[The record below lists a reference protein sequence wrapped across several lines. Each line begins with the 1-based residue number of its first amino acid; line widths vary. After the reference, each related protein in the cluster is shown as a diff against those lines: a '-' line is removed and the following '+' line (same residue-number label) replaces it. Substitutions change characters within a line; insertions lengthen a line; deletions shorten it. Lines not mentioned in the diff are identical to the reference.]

1 MAGANNKILKKYGYS
16 AAQVRS
22 FRANGT
28 VISDIRTFAMST
40 PPARF
45 TNAFKDMM
53 AAPRIQAM
61 REARAAR
68 AGQPKGAV
76 QTPPK
81 PPPKQEPKPPPKRE
95 PEPKKQAPHQ
105 NVADFSRDINQIA
118 KRAKEGQ
125 WLGTK
130 TFIHQVHKD
139 YVRKHGDISEDAF
152 KRRIVDAARAGKI
165 LLSRAD
171 LMHGNSSDPSRAG
184 AYSRADL
191 TRSQIQL
198 GGDVYHFVEH
208 GWL

>member
-28 VISDIRTFAMST
+28 VIPDIRTFAMST

-68 AGQPKGAV
+68 AGQPKGAA
-76 QTPPK
+76 QTPPL
-81 PPPKQEPKPPPKRE
+81 KQEPKPAPKRE

-105 NVADFSRDINQIA
+105 SVADFSRDINHLA
-118 KRAKEGQ
+118 KSAKEGQ
-125 WLGTK
+125 WFGGTK

-139 YVRKHGDISEDAF
+139 YVRKHGDISEEAF
-152 KRRIVDAARAGKI
+152 KRRLVDAARAGKI

-171 LMHGNSSDPSRAG
+171 MMQSSHDTAERVG
-184 AYSRADL
+184 AYRRSDIM
-191 TRSQIQL
+191 RSQIQL
-198 GGDVYHFVEH
+198 GGDAYHFVEH
-208 GWL
+208 GWM

>member
-61 REARAAR
+61 KEARAAR
-68 AGQPKGAV
+68 AGQLKGAA

-81 PPPKQEPKPPPKRE
+81 PPLKQEPKPAPKRE

-105 NVADFSRDINQIA
+105 SVADFSRDINHLA
-118 KRAKEGQ
+118 KSAKEGQ
-125 WLGTK
+125 WFGGTK
-130 TFIHQVHKD
+130 TFIDQVHKD
-139 YVRKHGDISEDAF
+139 YVRKHGAISEDAF
-152 KRRIVDAARAGKI
+152 KRRLVDAARAGKI

-171 LMHGNSSDPSRAG
+171 LIG
-184 AYSRADL
+184 AYPPARLQASSIHA
-191 TRSQIQL
+191 
-198 GGDVYHFVEH
+198 GGETYHMVEH
-208 GWL
+208 GWM

>member
-16 AAQVRS
+16 AAQVKS

-61 REARAAR
+61 KEARAAR
-68 AGQPKGAV
+68 AGQLKGAA

-81 PPPKQEPKPPPKRE
+81 PPPKQEPKPAPKRE

-105 NVADFSRDINQIA
+105 SVADFSRDINRLA
-118 KRAKEGQ
+118 KSAKEGQ
-125 WLGTK
+125 WLGAK
-130 TFIHQVHKD
+130 TFIDQVHKD
-139 YVRKHGDISEDAF
+139 YVRKHGAISEDAF
-152 KRRIVDAARAGKI
+152 KRRLVDAARAGKI

-171 LMHGNSSDPSRAG
+171 LIG
-184 AYSRADL
+184 AYPPARLQASSIHA
-191 TRSQIQL
+191 
-198 GGDVYHFVEH
+198 GGETYHMVEH
-208 GWL
+208 GWM